1 MQELYTFLI
10 AKISAIEKRSLI
22 DDRSLPPRANARGTR
37 KFGEYSDRFEAI
49 AQERRGGYTCP
60 LRDLEGGDGGARRE
74 EGNKTAEGRD
84 GRNRRNLLV
93 PEGARRARTDYPSI
107 ISGRGGSGWRGEERR
122 GRKKWRAREN
132 RGAAREKTRRL
143 DEFSGGFSVPLNAR
157 TPRREPRY
165 VSAWRAP
172 FVSAARNDVINI
184 VARLSNL
191 RLRATRSRSGPLS
204 PLVPTRPPAS
214 LSLSVSRS
222 ATPLS
227 WGWLSSPRFEPLS
240 RAENPLRCS
249 RVTSSSLGPHH
260 FSNVRRYF
268 PRGGL
273 GRSREKPGRQERT
286 RSSILSNVQFL
297 PILPSTRVRAR
308 DETSVCPLRSGRR
321 FESTWRVGVS
331 QREGEKGRDCVHRY
345 EKRGCYRARIEG
357 GGKKGLWR
365 FHGFARSCSGLAAV
379 QTSLASRRSGARCRS
394 KRSPPFGA
402 RGGRGGL
409 ERGRVTDRSW

>member
-1 MQELYTFLI
+1 MREIEILARVVHVSNREDIGYRETFLN
-10 AKISAIEKRSLI
+10 
-22 DDRSLPPRANARGTR
+22 RSLPPRANARGTR

-49 AQERRGGYTCP
+49 AQEGGYTCP

-107 ISGRGGSGWRGEERR
+107 ISGRGRGGSGWRGEERR

-165 VSAWRAP
+165 VPAWRAP

-260 FSNVRRYF
+260 FSNVS
-268 PRGGL
+268 PL
-273 GRSREKPGRQERT
+273 LSSRRT
-286 RSSILSNVQFL
+286 RS
-297 PILPSTRVRAR
+297 
-308 DETSVCPLRSGRR
+308 
-321 FESTWRVGVS
+321 
-331 QREGEKGRDCVHRY
+331 
-345 EKRGCYRARIEG
+345 
-357 GGKKGLWR
+357 
-365 FHGFARSCSGLAAV
+365 FARKTRKAGKNAIVDPLERPIPADPSINACPR
-379 QTSLASRRSGARCRS
+379 SRRGFGLSTS
-394 KRSPPFGA
+394 FGA
-402 RGGRGGL
+402 TFRIDVESWSFA
-409 ERGRVTDRSW
+409 ERGRERERLCAPV

>member
-165 VSAWRAP
+165 VPAWRAP

-249 RVTSSSLGPHH
+249 RVTSSSLGLHH
-260 FSNVRRYF
+260 FSNVS
-268 PRGGL
+268 PL
-273 GRSREKPGRQERT
+273 LSSRRT
-286 RSSILSNVQFL
+286 RSFARKTRKAGKNAIVDPLERPIPADPSINACPRSRRDFGLSTSFGATFRIDVESWSFAG
-297 PILPSTRVRAR
+297 STR
-308 DETSVCPLRSGRR
+308 
-321 FESTWRVGVS
+321 
-331 QREGEKGRDCVHRY
+331 QRERKGETVCTGMKSAAVIARGSKAVER
-345 EKRGCYRARIEG
+345 RGCG
-357 GGKKGLWR
+357 D
-365 FHGFARSCSGLAAV
+365 F
-379 QTSLASRRSGARCRS
+379 TDSRD
-394 KRSPPFGA
+394 
-402 RGGRGGL
+402 
-409 ERGRVTDRSW
+409 RVPV

>member
-107 ISGRGGSGWRGEERR
+107 ISGRGRSGWRGEERR

-143 DEFSGGFSVPLNAR
+143 DEFSGFSVPLNAR

-165 VSAWRAP
+165 VPAWRAP

-308 DETSVCPLRSGRR
+308 DEASVCPLRSGRR

-331 QREGEKGRDCVHRY
+331 QDRPD
-345 EKRGCYRARIEG
+345 
-357 GGKKGLWR
+357 
-365 FHGFARSCSGLAAV
+365 
-379 QTSLASRRSGARCRS
+379 
-394 KRSPPFGA
+394 
-402 RGGRGGL
+402 
-409 ERGRVTDRSW
+409 RGRERERLCAPV